1 MGNELLTTK
10 DVAERLGV
18 TVNRVQAMIRADRLP
33 AQRLGRDFVIQE
45 SDLALVSERKAGR
58 PKKEGAAND
67 VQSEAKGQTSKGKRQ
82 RAEPLTLPK
91 VSSKSPPAVTA
102 KAAKKAKR

>member
-45 SDLALVSERKAGR
+45 SDLALVAERKAGR
-58 PKKEGAAND
+58 PKKDGAAATND
-67 VQSEAKGQTSKGKRQ
+67 STGTKTGTLTKPMKKVVRKVQK
-82 RAEPLTLPK
+82 
-91 VSSKSPPAVTA
+91 
-102 KAAKKAKR
+102 